1 MSFVPSLIGCQLVVV
16 EMSTL
21 IMEMRGLLKSIE
33 LSHGGEPF
41 CIWEKI
47 FCYDIREY
55 IVAHGNEHI
64 DIRVGFLS
72 F

>member
-1 MSFVPSLIGCQLVVV
+1 
-16 EMSTL
+16 
-21 IMEMRGLLKSIE
+21 MEMRGLLKSIE